1 MFAVFV
7 MDKKS
12 AHLVVGPENRAGTV
26 NYTFNRQVFQGKYY
40 LMDDCSGG
48 FIGAGFGYIF

>member
-1 MFAVFV
+1 

-12 AHLVVGPENRAGTV
+12 AHLVEGPENRAGID
-26 NYTFNRQVFQGKYY
+26 NSTFNRQSLQGKYS

>member
-26 NYTFNRQVFQGKYY
+26 NYTFNRQSFQGKYY